1 MRAVKVH
8 SARLDAAAMRCGIV
22 VSRFNDFVATRLLE
36 GAVDAFVRHG
46 GSEADITV
54 VWVPGS
60 FEIPLA
66 AQELATSGSVDMVV
80 CLGVVV
86 RGDTPHFEYVAGEAS
101 KGVGAVGLSTRV
113 PTSLGIVTTET
124 MEQAIDRAGGKH
136 GNKGAD
142 AALAAIE
149 MVALL
154 RSMRGEVAAKPAAR
168 RVV

>member
-1 MRAVKVH
+1 MKVH
-8 SARLDAAAMRCGIV
+8 SAHVDATAMRCGIV

-36 GAVDAFVRHG
+36 GAIDAFVRHG
-46 GSEADITV
+46 GSESDITV
-54 VWVPGS
+54 LWVPGS

-66 AQELATSGSVDMVV
+66 AQELAQSGSVDMVV

-86 RGDTPHFEYVAGEAS
+86 RGDTPHFDFVAGEAS

-113 PTSLGIVTTET
+113 PTSFGVVTTET

-136 GNKGAD
+136 GNKGAE

-154 RSMRGEVAAKPAAR
+154 RALRAESQAKPGPR